1 MQAGWKF
8 WIDRGGTFTD
18 VVACDP
24 RGNLHSH
31 KLLSEN
37 QQQYPD
43 AAIAGIRHILS
54 LSSSAAIPA
63 GQIDSVR
70 MGTTVATN
78 ALLER
83 KGTPT
88 VLAITKG
95 FADALRIG
103 GQNRPDIFA
112 LNIRLPDRL
121 YSHVIEIPERITAS
135 GKIEK
140 TLDKDSCLDALNAAY
155 QGGFRSIAIVLM
167 HGYHFPQHEQTIA
180 ELAAQC
186 GFEQISLSS
195 ESSPLPRLISRG
207 DTTVADAYLSP
218 VLHRYVKQVQNELG
232 EIPLLFMQSTGGLCH
247 ARSFRGKDAIL
258 SGPAGGVVGGVE
270 TARRAGFDR
279 LIGFDMGGTSTD
291 VWHYAGDYEHQSEQV
306 ISGVRLRTPMMRINT
321 VAAGGGSILHYSD
334 GRFQVGPDSSG
345 ANPGPTCYRRNGPL
359 SLTDCNVLLGKIQP
373 DHFPAVFGSEGNL
386 RLDAEKVTVKFAQF
400 ASQNLLT
407 KTGDP
412 DTELKHIAE
421 GFLTIAVENM
431 AQAIRKISVQRGYDI
446 SNYTLCVFGGAGG
459 QHACLVADALGI
471 KSIYCHPMAG
481 VLSAYG
487 IGLADVS
494 TVHETAVD
502 QIISMTNQ
510 DTLQQHFKRLADQC
524 LEDLKQQGEDCAS
537 IQTTARL
544 FLRYP
549 GSDTTLELPFS
560 ADADELNKSFTI
572 AHRQQ
577 YGYSDPS
584 SDIIIESMRVTVSTE
599 AESPAERIF
608 HFADQAAE
616 PAETRFFSGGKIHSA
631 DRYSREELPVGHSMT
646 GPAII
651 TENTGTLIV
660 EPGWKAEVLGDMAIF
675 LQRAASR
682 SSTLPKISS
691 LQADPVLLEIFNRRF
706 MSIAEQM
713 GLVLERTSHSV
724 NIKERMDFSC
734 ALFTAKGDLI
744 ANAPHIPVHLGSMSD
759 SVRAVIEKYKDDI
772 NDGDSFILNNPYQ
785 GGTHLPDITVITPVF
800 EQQNNNQDTASL
812 LFYVASRGHHAD
824 IGGIT
829 PGSMPAN
836 SRDITEEGI
845 LLDNLRFVKDYRFDE
860 ALLTELLA
868 QGEYPARKPEQNIA
882 DLRAQLAA
890 NHQGISELHKLIEEF
905 GTEMVSNY
913 TAHVLDN
920 AEAIVRDTLGTL
932 SDGQFSC
939 AMDNGAHINVE
950 IKIDHKH
957 RSAIIDFN
965 GTSDQLSSNFNA
977 PAAVCRAAVLYVFR
991 CLVNKDIPLNEG
1003 CLRPLEI
1010 RIPAHSVINPD
1021 FPAAVV
1027 AGNVETSQVIVDCL
1041 FAALGVLAA
1050 SQGTMNNFTFG
1061 NESYQ
1066 YYETICGGT
1075 GAGPE
1080 HNGTSAVQSHMT
1092 NSRLTDPEI
1101 LEQRFP
1107 VLLEYFRLRADS
1119 GGSGKY
1125 HGGNGV
1131 ERCLRFNQP
1140 TQVSILSNRR
1150 LTDPFGLAG
1159 GNSGN
1164 RGENWYIDPEGMKRV
1179 LPACSAFDIPAGGS
1193 VLIRTPGGGGYGSAE

>member
-31 KLLSEN
+31 KLLSESRE
-37 QQQYPD
+37 QYPD

-167 HGYHFPQHEQTIA
+167 HGYHFPQHEQAIA

-218 VLHRYVKQVQNELG
+218 VLRRYVNQVQNELG

-306 ISGVRLRTPMMRINT
+306 ISGVRLRAPMMRINT

-373 DHFPAVFGSEGNL
+373 DHFPAVFGSEGKL

-412 DTELKHIAE
+412 DTELKYIAE
-421 GFLTIAVENM
+421 GFLTIAIENM

-487 IGLADVS
+487 IGLANVS

-502 QIISMTNQ
+502 RILSMTNQ
-510 DTLQQHFKRLADQC
+510 NTLQQHFKRLADQC

-537 IQTTARL
+537 TQTTACL

-584 SDIIIESMRVTVSTE
+584 SDIIIESMRVTVSTQDDNSTE
-599 AESPAERIF
+599 PTF
-608 HFADQAAE
+608 QCDDQSSEAAE
-616 PAETRFFSGGKIHSA
+616 TEFFSGGKRHHA
-631 DRYSREELPVGHSMT
+631 HLYSRETLSAGQT
-646 GPAII
+646 IRGPAII

-675 LQRAASR
+675 LQRAASQ
-682 SSTLPKISS
+682 SSTLPTISS

-836 SRDITEEGI
+836 SRNITEEGI

-868 QGEYPARKPEQNIA
+868 QG
-882 DLRAQLAA
+882 
-890 NHQGISELHKLIEEF
+890 
-905 GTEMVSNY
+905 
-913 TAHVLDN
+913 
-920 AEAIVRDTLGTL
+920 
-932 SDGQFSC
+932 
-939 AMDNGAHINVE
+939 
-950 IKIDHKH
+950 
-957 RSAIIDFN
+957 
-965 GTSDQLSSNFNA
+965 
-977 PAAVCRAAVLYVFR
+977 
-991 CLVNKDIPLNEG
+991 
-1003 CLRPLEI
+1003 
-1010 RIPAHSVINPD
+1010 
-1021 FPAAVV
+1021 
-1027 AGNVETSQVIVDCL
+1027 
-1041 FAALGVLAA
+1041 
-1050 SQGTMNNFTFG
+1050 
-1061 NESYQ
+1061 
-1066 YYETICGGT
+1066 
-1075 GAGPE
+1075 
-1080 HNGTSAVQSHMT
+1080 
-1092 NSRLTDPEI
+1092 
-1101 LEQRFP
+1101 
-1107 VLLEYFRLRADS
+1107 
-1119 GGSGKY
+1119 
-1125 HGGNGV
+1125 
-1131 ERCLRFNQP
+1131 
-1140 TQVSILSNRR
+1140 
-1150 LTDPFGLAG
+1150 
-1159 GNSGN
+1159 
-1164 RGENWYIDPEGMKRV
+1164 
-1179 LPACSAFDIPAGGS
+1179 
-1193 VLIRTPGGGGYGSAE
+1193 

>member
-1 MQAGWKF
+1 MQGNWKF

-24 RGNLHSH
+24 DGSLHSH

-37 QQQYPD
+37 PEQYPD

-54 LSSSAAIPA
+54 LPDSAPIPA
-63 GQIDSVR
+63 SDIDSVR

-83 KGTPT
+83 KGAPT

-112 LNIRLPDRL
+112 LNIQLPESL
-121 YSHVIEIPERITAS
+121 YDHVIEITERTTAS
-135 GKIEK
+135 GRIECR
-140 TLDKDSCLDALNAAY
+140 LDEEDCLRSLKKAY
-155 QGGFRSIAIVLM
+155 QAGYRSIAIVLM
-167 HGYHFPQHEQTIA
+167 HGYHFPQHEQTVA
-180 ELAAQC
+180 KLASQC
-186 GFEQISLSS
+186 GFEQISVSS
-195 ESSPLPRLISRG
+195 ESSPLPRLVSRG

-218 VLHRYVKQVQNELG
+218 VLNRYVEQVQKELSG
-232 EIPLLFMQSTGGLCH
+232 IPLLFMQSTGGLCH
-247 ARSFRGKDAIL
+247 AHSFRGKDAIL

-270 TARRAGFDR
+270 TARRAGFNR

-291 VWHYAGDYEHQSEQV
+291 VWHYAGDYEHQSEQL

-345 ANPGPTCYRRNGPL
+345 ANPGPACYRRDGPL
-359 SLTDCNVLLGKIQP
+359 SLTDCNVILGKIQP
-373 DHFPAVFGSEGNL
+373 EHFPAVFGPDGNL
-386 RLDAEKVTVKFAQF
+386 RLDAKKVVDKFSQF
-400 ASQNLLT
+400 TRLNLLT
-407 KTGDP
+407 DI
-412 DTELKHIAE
+412 DTDLQSIAE
-421 GFLTIAVENM
+421 GFLTIAIENM
-431 AQAIRKISVQRGYDI
+431 SQAIRKISVQRGYDI
-446 SNYTLCVFGGAGG
+446 SHYTLCVFGGAGG
-459 QHACLVADALGI
+459 QHACLVAEALGI

-494 TVHETAVD
+494 TVHDTAID
-502 QIISMTNQ
+502 QILSATSQ
-510 DTLQQHFKRLADQC
+510 DALQQHFERLVDQGVAE
-524 LEDLKQQGEDCAS
+524 LEQQGEDSTS

-560 ADADELNKSFTI
+560 VDADELAKSFTI

-584 SDIIIESMRVTVSTE
+584 SDIVIESLRVTVSTQDDNS
-599 AESPAERIF
+599 AELIF
-608 HFADQAAE
+608 QCGDQASEA
-616 PAETRFFSGGKIHSA
+616 AETEFFSGGKRHPA
-631 DRYSREELPVGHSMT
+631 HLYSRETLSAGHTIT

-660 EPGWKAEVLGDMAIF
+660 EPGWKAEVLPDMAIILKRVTSQSSK
-675 LQRAASR
+675 LQKKA
-682 SSTLPKISS
+682 S

-734 ALFTAKGDLI
+734 ALFTSNGDLI

-759 SVRAVIEKYKDDI
+759 SVRAVIDKYKDDI

-800 EQQNNNQDTASL
+800 EQHYKNQKAASL
-812 LFYVASRGHHAD
+812 VFFVASRGHHAD

-836 SRDITEEGI
+836 SHDISEEGI
-845 LLDNLRFVKDYRFDE
+845 LLDNLRFVKNYRFDE

-868 QGEYPARKPEQNIA
+868 SGKYPARNPEQNIA

-890 NHQGISELHKLIEEF
+890 NQQGISELHKLLQEF
-905 GTEMVSNY
+905 GVDMVSSY

-920 AEAIVRDTLGTL
+920 AESTVRNILNTLNE
-932 SDGQFSC
+932 GQFSC
-939 AMDNGAHINVE
+939 AMDNGAHISVE
-950 IKIDHKH
+950 IKIDRKH

-965 GTSDQLSSNFNA
+965 GTSDQLTSNFNA

-1010 RIPAHSVINPD
+1010 RIPAHSMINPD

-1041 FAALGVLAA
+1041 FAALGVMAA

-1107 VLLEYFRLRADS
+1107 VLLNYFRLRPDS
-1119 GGSGKY
+1119 GGSGQY

-1131 ERCLRFNQP
+1131 ERCIRFNQP
-1140 TQVSILSNRR
+1140 VQVSILSNRR
-1150 LTDPFGLAG
+1150 RTEPFGLAG
-1159 GNSGN
+1159 GKSGIA
-1164 RGENWYIDPEGMKRV
+1164 GENWYIDPKGKKHAV
-1179 LPACSAFDIPAGGS
+1179 PACTSFDLPAGGS
-1193 VLIRTPGGGGYGSAE
+1193 VLIRTPGGGGFGSG